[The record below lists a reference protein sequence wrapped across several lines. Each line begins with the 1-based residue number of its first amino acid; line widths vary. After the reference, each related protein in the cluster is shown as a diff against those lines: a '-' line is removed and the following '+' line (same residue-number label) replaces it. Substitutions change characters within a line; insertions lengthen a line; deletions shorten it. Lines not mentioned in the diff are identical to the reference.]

1 MSATAFL
8 SRRRSAFTLIELL
21 VVIAIIAILIGLL
34 LPAVQKIREAAN
46 RMKCTNNVKQ
56 VSLGTINC
64 ADTNQGLLPP
74 SVGLYSGLAPA
85 DGNSDGGM
93 WLHILPYIEQD
104 NLFKQTLE
112 PAGGP
117 STGRNGGRATYT
129 QWNTAVQNSRISVY
143 ICPSDNTQSTSRPGR
158 SSYGQNGLIFRHSYR
173 WGGVGM
179 ATYPSS
185 LSDGT
190 SNTIFFAEKLAWCNS
205 GAYPDNFWPDWG
217 PIFYSP
223 DHGFNP
229 VPNSGPTIG
238 ANYVPQFQPPPDPT
252 QAGRR
257 ICDGQRGSSMHT
269 GGIVTGM
276 GDGSVR
282 TVGRGVSGTT
292 FYFAITPAGG
302 DVLGSNW

>member
-1 MSATAFL
+1 MSATAIL
-8 SRRRSAFTLIELL
+8 SRRRPAFTLIELL

-34 LPAVQKIREAAN
+34 ITDVQKIREAAN
-46 RMKCTNNVKQ
+46 RMKCTNNIKQ
-56 VSLGTINC
+56 LSLGTINC

-117 STGRNGGRATYT
+117 NTGRNGGRATYT
-129 QWNTAVQNSRISVY
+129 QWNSAVQNSRISTY
-143 ICPSDNTQSTSRPGR
+143 ICPSDNTQSTSRPAR
-158 SSYGQNGLIFRHSYR
+158 SSYGQNGIIFRHSYR
-173 WGGVGM
+173 WGSVGM

-185 LSDGT
+185 MSDGT
-190 SNTIFFAEKLAWCNS
+190 SNTVMFAEKLAWCNS
-205 GAYPDNFWPDWG
+205 GSYNDNFWPDWG
-217 PIFYSP
+217 PVFASP
-223 DHGFNP
+223 DLGFNP
-229 VPNSGPTIG
+229 VPNSGANIG
-238 ANYVPQFQPPPDPT
+238 ANMVPQFQPTGNAP
-252 QAGRR
+252 A
-257 ICDGQRGSSMHT
+257 ICEGQRASSKHT
-269 GGIVTGM
+269 GGIVTGL

-292 FYFAITPAGG
+292 WYFALTPAGG
-302 DVLGSNW
+302 ETLSNW